1 MTYYHFEGSLV
12 RPTMEEPKPRYAGG
26 EIPSMIKHAWRDH
39 LRSLPKIKV
48 EGKLKEGWVE
58 PNTDFKWKAAGCKE
72 KRCLLWLG
80 SSSKYNMPVY

>member
-1 MTYYHFEGSLV
+1 
-12 RPTMEEPKPRYAGG
+12 
-26 EIPSMIKHAWRDH
+26 MIKHAWRDH
-39 LRSLPKIKV
+39 LRSLPRIKV